1 MTTAVLMEPLL
12 VIHEALI
19 YTKKI
24 TRVYIHKFVS
34 FFSKT
39 LQFISQTIIQKKKHY
54 LPSPI
59 NIVDDRE

>member
-1 MTTAVLMEPLL
+1 MKHLF
-12 VIHEALI
+12 IQ
-19 YTKKI
+19 KKLP
-24 TRVYIHKFVS
+24 VYIHKFVS

>member
-24 TRVYIHKFVS
+24 TRVYIHKFVKV
-34 FFSKT
+34 FFLKHYS
-39 LQFISQTIIQKKKHY
+39 ISQTIIQKKKHY
-54 LPSPI
+54 LPCPI